1 MWYPCNVII
10 IIVIILLSLS
20 QIFSNNNFVVC
31 WRKSECRSH
40 VHPLGLLRISRPP
53 GSLVPGFPHCL
64 CSHRGGE
71 PGHDHHHQD
80 QSQTPHPHVLF
91 SQSLVLCWFLLFHHS
106 YTQTLGEFGCGR
118 QNHLFHR
125 MHHAILLGLCV
136 CSGRGI
142 HVGSDALWLIC
153 GHL

>member
-1 MWYPCNVII
+1 MRYPWTVII
-10 IIVIILLSLS
+10 IIAIILLSLFK
-20 QIFSNNNFVVC
+20 ILSNNNHVVC
-31 WRKSECRSH
+31 WRKSECQGH
-40 VHPLGLLRISRPP
+40 VHPLGLLRISQHP
-53 GSLVPGFPHCL
+53 GSLVPGFPHRL
-64 CSHRGGE
+64 CSHHDGE
-71 PGHDHHHQD
+71 PVHDHHQQD

-91 SQSLVLCWFLLFHHS
+91 SQSLVLYWFLLLHHS